1 MPRKVTGE
9 APRWRQ
15 SMKTWV
21 GRVRGYPEGCARG
34 RWLSLGTDDKH
45 VASQRYERWLA
56 TGEPPKEARTETF
69 KEAAERIVDAMPTKT
84 RPEVKKAHDRR
95 TRLRTYVFP
104 IIGHI
109 EAWAVNAGHCS
120 SVLDRMPALG
130 LLKGTIA
137 YVRTDMSQ
145 VMAKLVRGNVRED
158 NPARSLAMPSNAVE
172 DGRLRQVPSD
182 AELLRFREK
191 RGFETQLDI
200 ACLLCRDMA
209 GHRTSDLLEARW
221 EHVTDWETGRMKV
234 RRPKTDTE
242 GKLVTTRRVKS
253 YEMVEHGVPPS
264 AWIHFKAWWQKQGSP
279 KSGPVF
285 PVERTTK
292 GGTVTR
298 KDGSTYQRKATKVGA
313 AKARNGTS
321 FTKALRRAFW
331 GAGIVRPL
339 PGWDPANPD
348 KRYCAFQTDTDESRA
363 LDFHSLRRAFVTAL
377 KGAGVPTADVL
388 ALAGHTQLA
397 TSSRYDT
404 ARLVQAPD
412 AALPRP
418 AKPVADAATSFDASA
433 ASKPGQ
439 GVSGFVAPPLDAAAL
454 LDQMRQLL
462 NAAQRGPGS
471 PFSGV

>member
-1 MPRKVTGE
+1 MPRPKTGE
-9 APRWRQ
+9 APQWRQ

-34 RWLSLGTDDKH
+34 RWLSLGTADKH

-69 KEAAERIVDAMPTKT
+69 EQAATRIVDAMPAKERAET
-84 RPEVKKAHDRR
+84 KKAHDRR
-95 TRLRTYVFP
+95 MRLRTYVFP

-109 EAWAVNAGHCS
+109 EAWAVDASHCS

-130 LLKGTIA
+130 KLKGTVA
-137 YVRTDMSQ
+137 YVRSDLSQ
-145 VMAKLVRGNVRED
+145 VMARLIREGARSD
-158 NPARSLAMPSNAVE
+158 NPAKRLAMPTNAVE

-182 AELLRFREK
+182 AELCRFRDK

-209 GHRTSDLLEARW
+209 GHRTSDLLEARY
-221 EHVTDWETGRMKV
+221 EHVTCWETGRMKV

-242 GKLVTTRRVKS
+242 GQLVTTRRVKS
-253 YEMVEHGVPPS
+253 YELVEHVVPPS
-264 AWIHFKAWWQKQGSP
+264 VWVHFKLWWQKQGSP
-279 KSGPVF
+279 KTGPVF

-292 GGTVTR
+292 GGVVTR
-298 KDGSTYQRKATKVGA
+298 KDGSTYTRKATRPGA

-331 GAGIVRPL
+331 AAGIVRPL
-339 PGWDPANPD
+339 PGWDPARPD
-348 KRYCAFQTDTDESRA
+348 KQFCAFQTDTKDSRA

-377 KGAGVPTADVL
+377 KAAGVPTADVL

-418 AKPVADAATSFDASA
+418 AAVPGTAREPLASPTGTFSNVAGPV
-433 ASKPGQ
+433 
-439 GVSGFVAPPLDAAAL
+439 DAAAL
-454 LDQMRQLL
+454 LEQMRALL
-462 NAAQRGPGS
+462 AAAQRGPES
-471 PFSGV
+471 PISSV